1 MVQHGFS
8 MPLTGHLDE
17 LRSRLIRSILSIVIA
32 FVPTYYFSSW
42 LFHFLALPLEGIESY
57 EHALI
62 GTSPTEAFFT
72 KLKVAFVAALFV
84 ASPGVFYQV
93 WQFVAPG
100 LYPRERRYVWPF
112 VICCTFF
119 FILGAGFCYRIVLPI
134 AHAFFL
140 EEFRT
145 IGVQATLKISE
156 YVTFTARML
165 LAFGVTFEM
174 PVLAF
179 FFARVGLVT
188 HRTLIETFRY
198 AAVAVF
204 VLAAVL
210 TPPDA
215 ISQMLLAGPL
225 LVLYV
230 LSIGVAYVFRQ
241 KGDDAPDPGSGKY
254 DG

>member
-1 MVQHGFS
+1 MVQHGLS

-17 LRSRLIRSILSIVIA
+17 LRSRLIRSIISIVIA

-42 LFHFLALPLEGIESY
+42 LFHFLALPLEEIGSY
-57 EHALI
+57 EHVLI

-72 KLKVAFVAALFV
+72 KLKVAFVAALFA
-84 ASPGVFYQV
+84 ASPAVFYQV

-100 LYPRERRYVWPF
+100 LYPKERRYVWPF

-119 FILGAGFCYRIVLPI
+119 FTLGAGFCYTIVLPI

-179 FFARVGLVT
+179 FFARVGIVT

-204 VLAAVL
+204 ILAAVL

-225 LVLYV
+225 LVLYG
-230 LSIGVAYVFRQ
+230 LSIGVAFVFRQ
-241 KGDDAPDPGSGKY
+241 KGGGAPNTGSGK
-254 DG
+254 DDA